1 MKQHREFWLW
11 LSLGLLVLVCPA
23 EVFGQISGCSGRERE
38 AALRSDAQVYR
49 DAMALSESLGKN
61 GILVHCVL
69 GSTMEATFEGQTG
82 AAAYRI
88 NHGSFEVLFLPQVG
102 SFDRLTIFEQRNGD
116 RYSYRFKG
124 PPQPWPAN
132 LIDSA
137 YRIYFI
143 KNRNMLF
150 VVDNDAGLAATLQ
163 KFVHSQH

>member
-1 MKQHREFWLW
+1 MKQHGEFWLW

-23 EVFGQISGCSGRERE
+23 KVFGQSPGCSGRERE
-38 AALRSDAQVYR
+38 AALRSDTQVYR

-61 GILVHCVL
+61 GILVNCVM

-82 AAAYRI
+82 AAVYRS
-88 NHGSFEVLFLPQVG
+88 NHRSFEVLFLPQAE
-102 SFDRLTIFEQRNGD
+102 SFDRLTIFEQRNGE

-137 YRIYFI
+137 YRIHFI

-150 VVDNDAGLAATLQ
+150 VVDKDAGLAATLQ
-163 KFVHSQH
+163 EFVHSQH